1 MQDFVKW
8 MGYAHVVVGVTWG
21 LAVPVLFIGNSTPFA
36 YVLGST
42 RVLTISG
49 CLANRTAPGPG
60 GYSGLPAT
68 QLIQRVACQSDHST
82 KGASSQWILNRNGG

>member
-1 MQDFVKW
+1 MSDDINLKGTVLKPDTGVQDFVKW

-42 RVLTISG
+42 GLLTFVASG
-49 CLANRTAPGPG
+49 SLFLALSKIIELLREIRDANHT
-60 GYSGLPAT
+60 
-68 QLIQRVACQSDHST
+68 IVD
-82 KGASSQWILNRNGG
+82 